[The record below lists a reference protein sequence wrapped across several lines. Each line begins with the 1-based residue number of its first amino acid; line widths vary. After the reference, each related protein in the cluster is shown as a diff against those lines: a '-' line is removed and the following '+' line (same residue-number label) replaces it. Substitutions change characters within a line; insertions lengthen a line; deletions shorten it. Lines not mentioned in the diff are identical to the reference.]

1 MFLCIVFASTVVYH
15 ACIAPW
21 FLKAVVHVRQC
32 HSAWLLSVG
41 TKTILDS
48 PFASP
53 APLPPTFSF
62 LDIWPRNDFLTK
74 QEKTLIKH
82 CQRHNGP
89 KALRTL
95 NQSTPFFKA
104 EAFTILAKIQ
114 LGFVWQWARNG
125 SVRVTYKARQ
135 WLNLGLIKIHKQS
148 LIHLQKI
155 VQIHLK
161 AAHHD
166 TLLPQTEFHLPLP
179 CVKLL
184 PTSCQTVKWQ
194 GLAAKLGIP

>member
-1 MFLCIVFASTVVYH
+1 MYH

-53 APLPPTFSF
+53 AAPLPRTFSF

-95 NQSTPFFKA
+95 TQLTLFFQSR
-104 EAFTILAKIQ
+104 
-114 LGFVWQWARNG
+114 GFYNLW
-125 SVRVTYKARQ
+125 
-135 WLNLGLIKIHKQS
+135 NLGQASAWFCLAIGKKWEWHS
-148 LIHLQKI
+148 DLQG
-155 VQIHLK
+155 K
-161 AAHHD
+161 AMIGLRSD
-166 TLLPQTEFHLPLP
+166 TNTYAISYSSAKDCPNPSQGSSSWHTSTSNGILPFRLPLP